1 MDGPAHELRFT
12 LPGLLAG
19 LAPYQS
25 EIMSNGMKTVAF
37 ILLAAMALVTSL
49 GWMFS
54 WKAERRKDEA
64 LIKYQLEAKQ
74 AIAEANKATSIA
86 NEQAAAANLELARL
100 QAKMLPRRLTKA
112 QQETLVSDVSS
123 LAPQSASIWYG
134 AGDKESEN
142 FSWDIASALNAAGWK
157 VFSPASTATLA
168 QSGKPF
174 GSIPRL
180 QTGVVVSSNKHGP
193 SMKAADA
200 LAAELLALGFD
211 ARKAEEIGSGH
222 EPLVVVTVQ
231 ARPDGAQGEMK
242 LNAIGR

>member
-1 MDGPAHELRFT
+1 MGHR
-12 LPGLLAG
+12 
-19 LAPYQS
+19 
-25 EIMSNGMKTVAF
+25 MKMAFLILVATVA
-37 ILLAAMALVTSL
+37 LVMSL

-54 WKAERRKDEA
+54 WNAGRRKDEA

-86 NEQAAAANLELARL
+86 NEQAAAANLELTRL

-112 QQETLVSDVSS
+112 QQETLASDVGS
-123 LAPQSASIWYG
+123 LAPQSASVWYG

-180 QTGVVVSSNKHGP
+180 QTGVVVSSNKDGP

>member
-1 MDGPAHELRFT
+1 
-12 LPGLLAG
+12 
-19 LAPYQS
+19 
-25 EIMSNGMKTVAF
+25 MKTVAF
-37 ILLAAMALVTSL
+37 ILLAAMVLVTSL

-54 WKAERRKDEA
+54 WKAGRLKDQA
-64 LIKYQLEAKQ
+64 LIKFQLEAKQ

-86 NEQAAAANLELARL
+86 NQQAAAANLELANL
-100 QAKMLPRRLTKA
+100 QSKMLPRRLTKG
-112 QQETLVSDVSS
+112 QQETFVSDVSS
-123 LAPQSASIWYG
+123 LAPQSASVWYG

-180 QTGVVVSSNKHGP
+180 QTGVVVGSNKDAA

-200 LAAELLALGFD
+200 LAAELTALGFD
-211 ARKAEEIGSGH
+211 ARKATEIGNGH

-231 ARPDGAQGEMK
+231 ARPEGAQGEMK
-242 LNAIGR
+242 LNSVGK

>member
-1 MDGPAHELRFT
+1 MAFLI
-12 LPGLLAG
+12 LVA
-19 LAPYQS
+19 
-25 EIMSNGMKTVAF
+25 TVA
-37 ILLAAMALVTSL
+37 LVMSL

-54 WKAERRKDEA
+54 WNAGRRKDEA

-86 NEQAAAANLELARL
+86 NEQAAAANLELTRL

-112 QQETLVSDVSS
+112 QQETLASDVGS
-123 LAPQSASIWYG
+123 LAPQSASVWYG

-180 QTGVVVSSNKHGP
+180 QTGVVVSSNKDGP

-200 LAAELLALGFD
+200 LATELSALGFD
-211 ARKAEEIGSGH
+211 ARKAAEIGNGRES
-222 EPLVVVTVQ
+222 LVVVTVQ

-242 LNAIGR
+242 LNAVGR

>member
-1 MDGPAHELRFT
+1 
-12 LPGLLAG
+12 
-19 LAPYQS
+19 
-25 EIMSNGMKTVAF
+25 MKMAFLILVATVA
-37 ILLAAMALVTSL
+37 LVMSL

-54 WKAERRKDEA
+54 WNAGRRKDEA

-86 NEQAAAANLELARL
+86 NEQAAAANLELTRL

-112 QQETLVSDVSS
+112 QQETLASDVGS
-123 LAPQSASIWYG
+123 LAPQSASVWYG

-180 QTGVVVSSNKHGP
+180 QTGVVVSSNKDGP

-200 LAAELLALGFD
+200 LATELSALGFD
-211 ARKAEEIGSGH
+211 ARKAAEIGNRRES
-222 EPLVVVTVQ
+222 LVVVTVQ

-242 LNAIGR
+242 LNAVGR

>member
-1 MDGPAHELRFT
+1 
-12 LPGLLAG
+12 
-19 LAPYQS
+19 
-25 EIMSNGMKTVAF
+25 MKMAAL
-37 ILLAAMALVTSL
+37 ILVVIVALVMSL

-54 WKAERRKDEA
+54 WNAGRRKDEA

-180 QTGVVVSSNKHGP
+180 QTGVVVSSNKDGP

-200 LAAELLALGFD
+200 LATELSALGFD
-211 ARKAEEIGSGH
+211 ARKAAEIGNGRES
-222 EPLVVVTVQ
+222 LVVVTVQ

>member
-1 MDGPAHELRFT
+1 MGHR
-12 LPGLLAG
+12 
-19 LAPYQS
+19 
-25 EIMSNGMKTVAF
+25 MKMASLILVATVA
-37 ILLAAMALVTSL
+37 LVMSL

-54 WKAERRKDEA
+54 WNAGRRKDEA

-86 NEQAAAANLELARL
+86 NEQAAAANLELTRL

-112 QQETLVSDVSS
+112 QQETLASDVGS
-123 LAPQSASIWYG
+123 LAPQSASVWYG

-180 QTGVVVSSNKHGP
+180 QTGVVVSSNKDGP

-200 LAAELLALGFD
+200 LATELSALGFD
-211 ARKAEEIGSGH
+211 ARKAAEIGNGRES
-222 EPLVVVTVQ
+222 LVVVTVQ
-231 ARPDGAQGEMK
+231 ARPGGAQGEMK
-242 LNAIGR
+242 LNAVGR

>member
-1 MDGPAHELRFT
+1 MGHR
-12 LPGLLAG
+12 
-19 LAPYQS
+19 
-25 EIMSNGMKTVAF
+25 MKMAFLILVATVA
-37 ILLAAMALVTSL
+37 LVMSL

-54 WKAERRKDEA
+54 WNAGRRKDEA

-86 NEQAAAANLELARL
+86 NEQAAAANLELTRL

-112 QQETLVSDVSS
+112 QQETLASDVGS
-123 LAPQSASIWYG
+123 LAPQSASVWYG

-180 QTGVVVSSNKHGP
+180 QTGVVVSSNKDGP

-200 LAAELLALGFD
+200 LATELSALGFD
-211 ARKAEEIGSGH
+211 ARKAAEIGNGRES
-222 EPLVVVTVQ
+222 LVVVTVQ

-242 LNAIGR
+242 LNAVGR

>member
-1 MDGPAHELRFT
+1 
-12 LPGLLAG
+12 
-19 LAPYQS
+19 
-25 EIMSNGMKTVAF
+25 MKTTAL
-37 ILLAAMALVTSL
+37 ILLVIVAIAMSL

-86 NEQAAAANLELARL
+86 NQQAAAANLELASLR
-100 QAKMLPRRLTKA
+100 AKMLPRRLSKG
-112 QQETLVSDVSS
+112 QQETFVSDVSS

-168 QSGKPF
+168 QSEKPF

-180 QTGVVVSSNKHGP
+180 QTGVVVSSNKHAA

-200 LAAELLALGFD
+200 LAAELTALGFD
-211 ARKAEEIGSGH
+211 ARKAAEIGNGR
-222 EPLVVVTVQ
+222 EPLVVITVQ
-231 ARPDGAQGEMK
+231 ARPEGAQGEMK
-242 LNAIGR
+242 LNAGK

>member
-1 MDGPAHELRFT
+1 MGHR
-12 LPGLLAG
+12 
-19 LAPYQS
+19 
-25 EIMSNGMKTVAF
+25 MKMASLILVATVA
-37 ILLAAMALVTSL
+37 LVMSL

-54 WKAERRKDEA
+54 WNAGRRKDEA

-86 NEQAAAANLELARL
+86 NEQAAAANLELTRL

-112 QQETLVSDVSS
+112 QQETLASDVGS
-123 LAPQSASIWYG
+123 LAPQSASVWYG

-142 FSWDIASALNAAGWK
+142 FSWEIASALNAAGWK

-180 QTGVVVSSNKHGP
+180 QTGVVVSSIKDGP

-200 LAAELLALGFD
+200 LATELSALGFD
-211 ARKAEEIGSGH
+211 ARKAAEIGNGRES
-222 EPLVVVTVQ
+222 LVVVTVQ

-242 LNAIGR
+242 LNAVGR

>member
-1 MDGPAHELRFT
+1 
-12 LPGLLAG
+12 
-19 LAPYQS
+19 
-25 EIMSNGMKTVAF
+25 MKMAAL
-37 ILLAAMALVTSL
+37 ILVVIVALVMSL

-54 WKAERRKDEA
+54 WNAGRRKDEA

-86 NEQAAAANLELARL
+86 NEQAAAANLELTRL

-112 QQETLVSDVSS
+112 QQETLASDVGS
-123 LAPQSASIWYG
+123 LAPQSASVWYG

-180 QTGVVVSSNKHGP
+180 QTGVVVSSNKDGP

-200 LAAELLALGFD
+200 LATELSALGFD
-211 ARKAEEIGSGH
+211 ARKAAEIGNGRES
-222 EPLVVVTVQ
+222 LVVVTVQ

-242 LNAIGR
+242 LNAVGR

>member
-1 MDGPAHELRFT
+1 MDGPTHEPRFI
-12 LPGLLAG
+12 LPGLRAG
-19 LAPYQS
+19 LAPDQS
-25 EIMSNGMKTVAF
+25 EIMRNGMKTVAF

-86 NEQAAAANLELARL
+86 NQQAAAANLELASL

-123 LAPQSASIWYG
+123 LAPQSVSVWYG

-142 FSWDIASALNAAGWK
+142 FSWDIASALNAAAWK

-168 QSGKPF
+168 QSGNPF

-180 QTGVVVSSNKHGP
+180 QTGVVVSSNKDGP

-200 LAAELLALGFD
+200 LATELSALGFD
-211 ARKAEEIGSGH
+211 ARKAAEIGNGRDS
-222 EPLVVVTVQ
+222 LVVVTVQ
-231 ARPDGAQGEMK
+231 ARPEGAQGEIK
-242 LNAIGR
+242 LNAVGR

>member
-1 MDGPAHELRFT
+1 
-12 LPGLLAG
+12 
-19 LAPYQS
+19 
-25 EIMSNGMKTVAF
+25 MKMAFLILVATVA
-37 ILLAAMALVTSL
+37 LVMSL

-54 WKAERRKDEA
+54 WNAGRRKDEA

-74 AIAEANKATSIA
+74 AIAEATKATSIA
-86 NEQAAAANLELARL
+86 NEQAAAANLELTRL

-112 QQETLVSDVSS
+112 QQETLASDVGS
-123 LAPQSASIWYG
+123 LAPQSASVWYG

-200 LAAELLALGFD
+200 LATELSALGFD
-211 ARKAEEIGSGH
+211 ARKAAEIGNGRES
-222 EPLVVVTVQ
+222 LVVVTVQ

-242 LNAIGR
+242 LNAVGR

>member
-1 MDGPAHELRFT
+1 MAFLI
-12 LPGLLAG
+12 LVA
-19 LAPYQS
+19 
-25 EIMSNGMKTVAF
+25 TVA
-37 ILLAAMALVTSL
+37 LVMSL

-54 WKAERRKDEA
+54 WNAGRRKDEA

-86 NEQAAAANLELARL
+86 NEQAAAANLELTRL

-112 QQETLVSDVSS
+112 QQETLASDVGS
-123 LAPQSASIWYG
+123 LAPQSASVWYG

-142 FSWDIASALNAAGWK
+142 FSWDIASVLNAAGWK

-180 QTGVVVSSNKHGP
+180 QTGVVVSSNKDGP

-200 LAAELLALGFD
+200 LATELSALGFD
-211 ARKAEEIGSGH
+211 ARKAAEIGNGRES
-222 EPLVVVTVQ
+222 LVVVTVQ

-242 LNAIGR
+242 LNAVGR

>member
-1 MDGPAHELRFT
+1 
-12 LPGLLAG
+12 
-19 LAPYQS
+19 
-25 EIMSNGMKTVAF
+25 MKMASLILVATVA
-37 ILLAAMALVTSL
+37 LVMSL

-54 WKAERRKDEA
+54 WNAGRRKDEA

-86 NEQAAAANLELARL
+86 NEQAAAANLELTRL

-112 QQETLVSDVSS
+112 QQETLASDVGS
-123 LAPQSASIWYG
+123 LAPQSASVWYG

-180 QTGVVVSSNKHGP
+180 QTGVVVSSNKDGP

-200 LAAELLALGFD
+200 LTTELSALGFD
-211 ARKAEEIGSGH
+211 ARKAAEIGNGRES
-222 EPLVVVTVQ
+222 LVVVTVQ

-242 LNAIGR
+242 LNAVGR

>member
-1 MDGPAHELRFT
+1 
-12 LPGLLAG
+12 
-19 LAPYQS
+19 
-25 EIMSNGMKTVAF
+25 MKTAAL
-37 ILLAAMALVTSL
+37 ILFVIVALVTSL

-54 WKAERRKDEA
+54 WKAGRLKDQA

-86 NEQAAAANLELARL
+86 NQHAAAANLELANL
-100 QAKMLPRRLTKA
+100 QAKMLPRRLSKG
-112 QQETLVSDVSS
+112 QQETFVSDVSS

-142 FSWDIASALNAAGWK
+142 FSWEIASALNAAGWK

-174 GSIPRL
+174 GSVPRL
-180 QTGVVVSSNKHGP
+180 QTGVVVGSNKDAA

-200 LAAELLALGFD
+200 LAKELTALGFD
-211 ARKAEEIGSGH
+211 ARKAEEIGNGH
-222 EPLVVVTVQ
+222 EPLVVITVQ

-242 LNAIGR
+242 LNAVEK